1 MGLWSKIGSVI
12 FKVFEVILDI
22 LTTVV
27 PALYALLGRGDGLD
41 FFSLI
46 ICFGYTPLMLYMF
59 YRKYKKKA
67 Q

>member
-1 MGLWSKIGSVI
+1 MGLLSKIGSVI
-12 FKVFEVILDI
+12 LKVLGVILDI

-41 FFSLI
+41 FVSLL

-59 YRKYKKKA
+59 YRKHKKKA